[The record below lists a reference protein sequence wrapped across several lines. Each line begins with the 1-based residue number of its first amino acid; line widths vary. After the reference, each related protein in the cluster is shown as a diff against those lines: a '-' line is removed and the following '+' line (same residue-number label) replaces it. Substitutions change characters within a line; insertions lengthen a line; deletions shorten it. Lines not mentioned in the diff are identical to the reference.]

1 MEIDCQLSTQT
12 VLFATTSPKRPH
24 PQSGLIPL
32 QMLSTLLSASKA
44 EMSNS
49 KYITD
54 AVSKMGNNK
63 WLYLNKVK
71 IKITLPF
78 FCTQLLIIHINEGIK
93 GRIVQNKGQYKV
105 IYIWLQ
111 YSL

>member
-1 MEIDCQLSTQT
+1 MEVDCQLSTQT
-12 VLFATTSPKRPH
+12 VLFATTSPKQLD
-24 PQSGLIPL
+24 PQSGPILL

-49 KYITD
+49 KYMMD

-71 IKITLPF
+71 IKIPLPF

-93 GRIVQNKGQYKV
+93 GWIVQNKG
-105 IYIWLQ
+105 
-111 YSL
+111 